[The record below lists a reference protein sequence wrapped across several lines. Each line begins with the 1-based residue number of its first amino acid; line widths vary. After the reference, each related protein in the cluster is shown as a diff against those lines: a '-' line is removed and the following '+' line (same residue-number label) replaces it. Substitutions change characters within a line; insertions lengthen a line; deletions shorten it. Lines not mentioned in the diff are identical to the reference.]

1 MSYKAICK
9 SRNGESWNGMRGMME
24 MRGISVGIRGINVE
38 NAGNQGGNV
47 RMRGMWR
54 MGWECGESGWECED
68 YGWQYGDFGWES
80 GV

>member
-1 MSYKAICK
+1 
-9 SRNGESWNGMRGMME
+9 ME

>member
-9 SRNGESWNGMRGMME
+9 SRNGESWNRMRGMME

-47 RMRGMWR
+47 GMRGMWR

-68 YGWQYGDFGWES
+68 YG
-80 GV
+80 